1 MTRAMVS
8 PRGRTRTDRWGRG
21 DGWMDDDEED
31 VEEDDEEGG
40 DGGDGGGAR
49 VGLGPRVGVRA

>member
-8 PRGRTRTDRWGRG
+8 PLGRTRIDRWGRG
-21 DGWMDDDEED
+21 DGWMD
-31 VEEDDEEGG
+31 DDEEGG